1 MSYKN
6 DRFKNVYLAMPI
18 LHTLILFAIV
28 GQLHFFL
35 QLDSDLAKFIRLFWR
50 ALSDMKSFIIIEL
63 IIIAMMAA
71 VM

>member
-1 MSYKN
+1 M
-6 DRFKNVYLAMPI
+6 
-18 LHTLILFAIV
+18 LFAIV